1 MATLSSEHK
10 AFIVTMLARFEAP
23 SDVQEAVNEE
33 FGLEVSSSQIA
44 YYNPQAR
51 SGNDRLADRWKELFE
66 EQRRRYTEAI
76 EDVAIAHE
84 RVRLEKLQ
92 KVVDDRMK
100 HSDHRTVM
108 RALEQAAK
116 ERGGAFTNVRDVQ
129 SKGEKVQPPDIYV
142 YGGEEPDQEEA
153 EDER

>member
-1 MATLSSEHK
+1 MATLSARHK
-10 AFIVTMLARFEAP
+10 AFIVTLLARFEAP

-33 FGLEVSSSQIA
+33 FDLEVSSSQIA

-51 SGNDRLADRWKELFE
+51 SGNDRLADRWKELFK
-66 EQRRRYTEAI
+66 EQRRRYTDAI

-92 KVVDDRMK
+92 KVVESRMQ

-108 RALEQAAK
+108 KALEQAAK
-116 ERGGAFTNVRDVQ
+116 ERGGAYTNKRDVT
-129 SKGEKVQPPDIYV
+129 SKGERLEPPNIYV
-142 YGGEEPDQEEA
+142 YGGEEPDQE
-153 EDER
+153 DPDGDD